1 MKKYEMPEIEV
12 IEFVTE
18 EIMEEEG
25 SIVIPEGDEDRLP
38 LG

>member
-1 MKKYEMPEIEV
+1 MPEIEV

-18 EIMEEEG
+18 EIMEEE
-25 SIVIPEGDEDRLP
+25 SLIDPEGDGDRLP